1 MVACFG
7 WHGLRGYSMTTIAV
21 VRKNGYAAIAADTMT
36 KWGSGKET
44 ADYIV
49 NHGKIFRVG
58 NTYLGVTGN
67 ATFQAILRDY
77 FMRPRVYARFETPL
91 EIFKTWQKLHA
102 VLKQDYY
109 LVAGHGED
117 DAIESSR
124 MDVLILNSHGIFGIA
139 AHRTVQE
146 FSKFYAFGSGGDIA
160 LGVMYA
166 TYNESKRSAE
176 DIARLAIDGAAEFD
190 DSTGAPVTSYAVRLR
205 RG

>member
-1 MVACFG
+1 
-7 WHGLRGYSMTTIAV
+7 MTTIAV

-49 NHGKIFRVG
+49 NHDKIFRIG
-58 NTYLGVTGN
+58 NSYLGVTGN

-77 FMRPRVYARFETPL
+77 FSRPRVYARFDSPS
-91 EIFKTWQKLHA
+91 EIFKSWQKLHA

-109 LVAGHGED
+109 LVPAHGED

-124 MDVLILNSHGIFGIA
+124 MDVLIVNARGIFGVA

-146 FSKFYAFGSGGDIA
+146 FAKFYAFGSGGDVA

-166 TYNESKRSAE
+166 MYSDPARSAE
-176 DIARLAIDGAAEFD
+176 QIARAAIEGAAEFD
-190 DSTGAPVTSYAVRLR
+190 DSTGAPVMSYAVKLR

>member
-1 MVACFG
+1 
-7 WHGLRGYSMTTIAV
+7 MTTIAV

-36 KWGSGKET
+36 KWGSGRET
-44 ADYIV
+44 AEYIV
-49 NHGKIFRVG
+49 NHDKIFSVG

-67 ATFQAILRDY
+67 ATFQSILRDY
-77 FMRPRVYARFETPL
+77 FLRPRAYARFDSAI

-109 LVAGHGED
+109 LVPGHGED

-124 MDVLILNSHGIFGIA
+124 MDVLIANARGIFGVA

-146 FSKFYAFGSGGDIA
+146 FSKFYAFGSGGDVA
-160 LGVMYA
+160 LGAMYA
-166 TYNESKRSAE
+166 MYDDPKRSAE
-176 DIARLAIDGAAEFD
+176 DIARAAIVGAAEFD
-190 DSTGAPVTSYAVRLR
+190 DSTGVPVTSYAVKLR

>member
-1 MVACFG
+1 
-7 WHGLRGYSMTTIAV
+7 MTTIAV

-36 KWGSGKET
+36 KWGSGRET
-44 ADYIV
+44 AEYVV
-49 NHGKIFRVG
+49 NHGKILSVG

-77 FMRPRVYARFETPL
+77 FSRPRVYARFDNPL
-91 EIFKTWQKLHA
+91 EIFKTWQKLHT

-109 LVAGHGED
+109 LVPGHGED

-124 MDVLILNSHGIFGIA
+124 MDVLIANARGIFGVA

-146 FSKFYAFGSGGDIA
+146 FAKFYAFGSGGDVA
-160 LGVMYA
+160 LGAMYA
-166 TYNESKRSAE
+166 MYDDPKRSAE
-176 DIARLAIDGAAEFD
+176 DIARSAIVGAAEFD
-190 DSTGAPVTSYAVRLR
+190 DSTGLPVTSYAVKLR

>member
-1 MVACFG
+1 
-7 WHGLRGYSMTTIAV
+7 MTTIAV

-36 KWGSGKET
+36 KWGTGKET
-44 ADYIV
+44 AQYIV
-49 NHGKIFRVG
+49 NHGKIFRIG
-58 NTYLGVTGN
+58 DTYFGATGN

-77 FMRPRVYARFETPL
+77 FARPRVYARFDTAL

-102 VLKQDYY
+102 VLKRDYY
-109 LVAGHGED
+109 LVPGHGED

-124 MDVLILNSHGIFGIA
+124 MDVLIVNARGIFGVA

-160 LGVMYA
+160 MGAMYA
-166 TYNESKRSAE
+166 VYDEPQRSAE
-176 DIARLAIDGAAEFD
+176 DIARLSIDAAAEFD
-190 DSTGAPVTSYAVRLR
+190 DSTGAPVMSHAVKLR

>member
-1 MVACFG
+1 
-7 WHGLRGYSMTTIAV
+7 MTTIAV

-36 KWGSGKET
+36 KWGTGKET
-44 ADYIV
+44 AEYIV

-58 NTYLGVTGN
+58 DTWLGATGN

-77 FMRPRVYARFETPL
+77 FARPRVYARFDTPL
-91 EIFKTWQKLHA
+91 EIFKTWQKLHG

-124 MDVLILNSHGIFGIA
+124 MDVLIVNNRGIFGVA

-146 FSKFYAFGSGGDIA
+146 FSKFYAFGSGGDVA
-160 LGVMYA
+160 MGAMYVA
-166 TYNESKRSAE
+166 YADPQRSAE
-176 DIARLAIDGAAEFD
+176 DIARLAIEASAEFD
-190 DSTGAPVTSYAVRLR
+190 DSTGMPVVVQTVKLR

>member
-1 MVACFG
+1 
-7 WHGLRGYSMTTIAV
+7 MTTIAV

-44 ADYIV
+44 ASYIV
-49 NHGKIFRVG
+49 NHLKILRVG
-58 NTYLGVTGN
+58 NNYLGVTGN

-77 FMRPRVYARFETPL
+77 FARPRVYARFDSTL
-91 EIFKTWQKLHA
+91 EIFRTWQKMHA

-124 MDVLILNSHGIFGIA
+124 MDVLIVNARGIFGVA

-166 TYNESKRSAE
+166 TYDDPKRSAE
-176 DIARLAIDGAAEFD
+176 DIARYAIEGAAEFD
-190 DSTGAPVTSYAVRLR
+190 DSTGAPVTSYAIKLSKS
-205 RG
+205 

>member
-1 MVACFG
+1 
-7 WHGLRGYSMTTIAV
+7 MTTIAV

-49 NHGKIFRVG
+49 NHNKILQVG
-58 NTYLGVTGN
+58 DTYLGVTGN

-77 FMRPRVYARFETPL
+77 FARPRVYARFDTPL
-91 EIFKTWQKLHA
+91 EIFKTWQKLHSI
-102 VLKQDYY
+102 LKQDYY
-109 LVAGHGED
+109 LVPGHGED

-124 MDVLILNSHGIFGIA
+124 MDVLVVNARGIFGIA

-146 FSKFYAFGSGGDIA
+146 FSRFYAFGSGGDVA

-166 TYNESKRSAE
+166 VYGDARRSAE
-176 DIARLAIDGAAEFD
+176 DIARFAIAGAAEFD
-190 DSTGAPVTSYAVRLR
+190 DSTGVPVLSYAVRLK

>member
-1 MVACFG
+1 
-7 WHGLRGYSMTTIAV
+7 MTTIAV

-44 ADYIV
+44 AEYIV

-58 NTYLGVTGN
+58 ETYLGATGN

-77 FMRPRVYARFETPL
+77 FSRSRVYARFDTTL

-102 VLKQDYY
+102 VLKHDYY
-109 LVAGHGED
+109 LVPGHGED

-124 MDVLILNSHGIFGIA
+124 MDVLIANARGIFGVA

-146 FSKFYAFGSGGDIA
+146 FAKFYAFGSGGDVA
-160 LGVMYA
+160 MGAMYA
-166 TYNESKRSAE
+166 TYSDVRRSAE
-176 DIARLAIDGAAEFD
+176 DIARLAIEAAAEFD
-190 DSTGAPVTSYAVRLR
+190 DSTGPPVEVETVKLR
-205 RG
+205 RS

>member
-1 MVACFG
+1 
-7 WHGLRGYSMTTIAV
+7 MTTIAV

-49 NHGKIFRVG
+49 NHSKIFRVG
-58 NTYLGVTGN
+58 STYLGVTGN

-77 FMRPRVYARFETPL
+77 FSRPRVYARFETPL

-124 MDVLILNSHGIFGIA
+124 MDVLILNARGIFGIA

-166 TYNESKRSAE
+166 TYTDNKRSAE
-176 DIARLAIDGAAEFD
+176 AIARHAIDGAAEFD
-190 DSTGAPVTSYAVRLR
+190 DSTGAPVTSYAIKLR

>member
-1 MVACFG
+1 V
-7 WHGLRGYSMTTIAV
+7 TTIAV
-21 VRKNGYAAIAADTMT
+21 ARKNGYAAIAADTMT

-77 FMRPRVYARFETPL
+77 FSRPRVYARFETPL

-124 MDVLILNSHGIFGIA
+124 MDVLILNARGIFGIA

-166 TYNESKRSAE
+166 TYTDTKRSAE
-176 DIARLAIDGAAEFD
+176 AIARHAIDGAAEFD
-190 DSTGAPVTSYAVRLR
+190 DSTGAPVTSYAIKLR

>member
-1 MVACFG
+1 
-7 WHGLRGYSMTTIAV
+7 MTTIAV

-49 NHGKIFRVG
+49 NHSKIFRVG
-58 NTYLGVTGN
+58 NSYLGVTGN

-77 FMRPRVYARFETPL
+77 FSRPRVYARFETPL

-102 VLKQDYY
+102 ILKQDYY
-109 LVAGHGED
+109 LVPGHGED

-124 MDVLILNSHGIFGIA
+124 MDVLIMNPFGIFGIA

-146 FSKFYAFGSGGDIA
+146 FSRFYAFGSGGDIA

-166 TYNESKRSAE
+166 TYTEGKRSAE
-176 DIARLAIDGAAEFD
+176 EIARRAIDGAAEFD
-190 DSTGAPVTSYAVRLR
+190 DSTGAPVTSYAVKLR
-205 RG
+205 RS

>member
-1 MVACFG
+1 
-7 WHGLRGYSMTTIAV
+7 
-21 VRKNGYAAIAADTMT
+21 MT

-44 ADYIV
+44 AEYIV

-58 NTYLGVTGN
+58 DTYLGVTGN
-67 ATFQAILRDY
+67 ATFQTILRDY
-77 FMRPRVYARFETPL
+77 FARPRVYARFDTPL

-109 LVAGHGED
+109 LVPGHGED

-124 MDVLILNSHGIFGIA
+124 MDVLIANARGIFGVA

-160 LGVMYA
+160 LGAMYA
-166 TYNESKRSAE
+166 MYDDPEALRRGHRARSRSKPRPS
-176 DIARLAIDGAAEFD
+176 
-190 DSTGAPVTSYAVRLR
+190 STTAPGVPVTSHAVKLR

>member
-1 MVACFG
+1 
-7 WHGLRGYSMTTIAV
+7 MTTIAV
-21 VRKNGYAAIAADTMT
+21 VRKDGYAAIAADTMT

-44 ADYIV
+44 AEYIV
-49 NHGKIFRVG
+49 NHGKIFRTG
-58 NTYLGVTGN
+58 DAYLGVTGN

-77 FMRPRVYARFETPL
+77 FARPRVYARFETPL
-91 EIFKTWQKLHA
+91 EIFKTWQKLHS

-124 MDVLILNSHGIFGIA
+124 MDVLIANARGIFGVA

-160 LGVMYA
+160 LGAMYA
-166 TYNESKRSAE
+166 IYADPKRSAE
-176 DIARLAIDGAAEFD
+176 DIARFAIEAAAEFD
-190 DSTGAPVTSYAVRLR
+190 DSTGAPVTSYAVKLR
-205 RG
+205 RGQ

>member
-1 MVACFG
+1 
-7 WHGLRGYSMTTIAV
+7 MTTIAV

-49 NHGKIFRVG
+49 NHDKIFQVG
-58 NTYLGVTGN
+58 NAYLGVTGN

-77 FMRPRVYARFETPL
+77 FAKPRVYARLDSPH
-91 EIFKTWQKLHA
+91 EIFKTWQKLHG
-102 VLKQDYY
+102 VLKQEYY
-109 LVAGHGED
+109 LLAGHGED

-124 MDVLILNSHGIFGIA
+124 MDVLIVNASGIFGVA

-166 TYNESKRSAE
+166 CYNDPKRSAE
-176 DIARLAIDGAAEFD
+176 EIARYAIEGAAEFD
-190 DSTGAPVTSYAVRLR
+190 DSTGAPVLSYTVKLR
-205 RG
+205 RGSGSTRS

>member
-1 MVACFG
+1 
-7 WHGLRGYSMTTIAV
+7 MTTIAV

-49 NHGKIFRVG
+49 NHGKIFRVHDS
-58 NTYLGVTGN
+58 YLGVTGN

-77 FMRPRVYARFETPL
+77 FSRPRVYARFDNAN

-117 DAIESSR
+117 DSIESSR
-124 MDVLILNSHGIFGIA
+124 MDVLIVNARGIFGVA

-146 FSKFYAFGSGGDIA
+146 FAKFYAFGSGGDVA

-166 TYNESKRSAE
+166 MYGDPAHSAE
-176 DIARLAIDGAAEFD
+176 AVARRAIEGAAEFD
-190 DSTGAPVTSYAVRLR
+190 DSTGAPVTSYAVKLR

>member
-1 MVACFG
+1 
-7 WHGLRGYSMTTIAV
+7 MTTIAV

-58 NTYLGVTGN
+58 NNFLGVTGN

-77 FMRPRVYARFETPL
+77 FSRPRVYARFDSAI
-91 EIFKTWQKLHA
+91 EIFKTWQKLHT

-124 MDVLILNSHGIFGIA
+124 MDVLIVNAHGIFGVA

-146 FSKFYAFGSGGDIA
+146 FSKFYAFGSGGDVA

-166 TYNESKRSAE
+166 LYSDRARSAE
-176 DIARLAIDGAAEFD
+176 DIARLAIEGAAEFD
-190 DSTGAPVTSYAVRLR
+190 DSTGAPVMSYSVKLR

>member
-1 MVACFG
+1 
-7 WHGLRGYSMTTIAV
+7 MTTIAV

-44 ADYIV
+44 AQYIV
-49 NHGKIFRVG
+49 NHGKIFRAG
-58 NTYLGVTGN
+58 DNYLGVTGN

-77 FMRPRVYARFETPL
+77 FLRPRVYARFDTPI
-91 EIFKTWQKLHA
+91 EIFKTWQKLHS

-124 MDVLILNSHGIFGIA
+124 MDVLIANSRGIFGVA

-146 FSKFYAFGSGGDIA
+146 FARFYAFGSGGDVA
-160 LGVMYA
+160 LGAMYA
-166 TYNESKRSAE
+166 MYDDAKHSAE
-176 DIARLAIDGAAEFD
+176 EVARFAIQAAAEFD
-190 DSTGAPVTSYAVRLR
+190 DSTGLPITSHAVKLR
-205 RG
+205 RS